1 MARPLKGPMRG
12 ELMTVGELADRTGMS
27 PKAIREFEGMGL
39 IYSAGRSEAN
49 YRLFDESAIWCV
61 HVIDNLR
68 SLGLTI
74 KQIQQLAVVYLERP
88 DEPIGPRLA
97 DLLDQTEQ
105 RIEQRRERL
114 DVIQRRIRAFR
125 TANKAALAG
134 HSDADLASG
143 DLRRARA
150 A

>member
-1 MARPLKGPMRG
+1 MPG
-12 ELMTVGELADRTGMS
+12 ELMTIGELARRTGMS

-61 HVIDNLR
+61 QVIDNLR
-68 SLGLTI
+68 ALGLTI
-74 KQIQQLAVVYLERP
+74 KQIQQLAAVYLDRP

-97 DLLDQTEQ
+97 ELLNQTEH
-105 RIEQRRERL
+105 RIEQRRAQL
-114 DVIQRRIRAFR
+114 DAIQRRIGAFR
-125 TANKAALAG
+125 AANEAALAG
-134 HSDADLASG
+134 ESDADLASG
-143 DLRRARA
+143 DLRRTRA

>member
-1 MARPLKGPMRG
+1 MRS
-12 ELMTVGELADRTGMS
+12 ERMTVGELAARTGMS
-27 PKAIREFEGMGL
+27 AKAIREFEGMGL
-39 IYSAGRSEAN
+39 IYSVGRSEAN

-61 HVIDNLR
+61 QVIDNLR
-68 SLGLTI
+68 ALGLTI
-74 KQIQQLAVVYLERP
+74 KQIQQLAAVYLDQP

-105 RIEQRRERL
+105 RIEQRREQL

-125 TANKAALAG
+125 SANKAALAG

-143 DLRRARA
+143 DLRRTRA